1 MAEYT
6 VERIA
11 GVFQEIH
18 GELGKV
24 IKGQRDLID
33 HILIG
38 LFSEGHVL
46 VEGVPG
52 LGKTLLIRGLC
63 AIIGAR
69 FKRIQFTPDLMPSDI
84 IGTSVFDGGTSSFQV
99 KKGPVFTNL
108 LLADE
113 INRAPAKTQSALL
126 QAMQERVVNIDGVDY
141 PLEQFFICFA
151 TQNPIEMEGTYPL
164 PEAQKDRFLMKLHIG
179 YPTLVEEQ
187 DILKAY
193 REGFS
198 ADRIQ
203 SAGLRQVI
211 SLEEILAMKQYIS
224 TVTVDDKIIDYITR
238 IVAATRE
245 FQGIETGASPRGSVA
260 LFQTARIRALFNG
273 RDFVTPDD
281 VKDMVLPVLRH
292 RVCLEPEAE
301 IEGEKADDFLQRIIE
316 KIEVPR

>member
-1 MAEYT
+1 
-6 VERIA
+6 VEQVSE
-11 GVFQEIH
+11 VFRGIH

-52 LGKTLLIRGLC
+52 LGKTLLIHGLC
-63 AIIGAR
+63 KIIGAS

-84 IGTSVFDGGTSSFQV
+84 IGTSVFNSETSKFQV
-99 KKGPVFTNL
+99 KIGPVFTNL

-126 QAMQERVVNIDGVDY
+126 QAMQERMVNIDGVDY
-141 PLEQFFICFA
+141 PLGDFFICFA

-164 PEAQKDRFLMKLHIG
+164 PEAQKDRFLMKLFID
-179 YPTLVEEQ
+179 YPSPSEEQ
-187 DILKAY
+187 EILKAY
-193 REGFS
+193 RAGFS
-198 ADRIQ
+198 ADRIETANLQ
-203 SAGLRQVI
+203 PIIGLAD
-211 SLEEILAMKQYIS
+211 ILAMKAFIK

-238 IVAATRE
+238 IVAATRD
-245 FQGIETGASPRGSVA
+245 FSGIEVGASPRGSVA
-260 LFQTARIRALFNG
+260 LFQTARIRALLNG
-273 RDFVTPDD
+273 RNFVTPDD

-292 RVCLEPEAE
+292 RVILQPEAE
-301 IEGEKADDFLQRIIE
+301 MEGEKADDFLGRIIE
-316 KIEVPR
+316 QIEVPR

>member
-1 MAEYT
+1 MSDYT

-11 GVFQEIH
+11 EVFQEIH
-18 GELGKV
+18 GELAKV
-24 IKGQRDLID
+24 IKGQQDLID

-52 LGKTLLIRGLC
+52 LGKTLLIRALC
-63 AIIGAR
+63 AIIGAK

-84 IGTSVFDGGTSSFQV
+84 IGTSVFNSESSSFQV
-99 KKGPVFTNL
+99 KIGPVFTNL

-113 INRAPAKTQSALL
+113 VNRAPAKTQSALL
-126 QAMQERVVNIDGVDY
+126 QAMQERIVNIDGVDY
-141 PLEQFFICFA
+141 PLEKFFICFA

-164 PEAQKDRFLMKLHIG
+164 PEAQNDRFLMKLLID
-179 YPTLVEEQ
+179 YPSLMEEQ

-203 SAGLRQVI
+203 SANLRQVI
-211 SLEEILAMKQYIS
+211 SLDNILAMKEYIE

-238 IVAATRE
+238 IVAATRG
-245 FQGIETGASPRGSVA
+245 FQGIEVGASPRGSVA

-273 RDFVTPDD
+273 RTFVTPDD

-292 RVCLEPEAE
+292 RVILDPEAE
-301 IEGEKADDFLQRIIE
+301 IEGEKTDDCLRRIIDNT
-316 KIEVPR
+316 EVPR